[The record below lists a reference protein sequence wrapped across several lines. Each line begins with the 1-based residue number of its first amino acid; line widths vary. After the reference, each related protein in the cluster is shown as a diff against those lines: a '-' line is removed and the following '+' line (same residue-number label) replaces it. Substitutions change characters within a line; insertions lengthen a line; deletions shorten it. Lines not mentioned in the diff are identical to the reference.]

1 MPEARMDEQDAGEQ
15 RVRDAAAALPF
26 VAAILL
32 MPPLVLIFCAPVFLA
47 GFPLVAV
54 YIFTIWALVIIAAL
68 LVARGLVAH
77 ERAGEGRAGP
87 GKDRTP

>member
-1 MPEARMDEQDAGEQ
+1 MDEPDAAEQ
-15 RVRDAAAALPF
+15 RVRDAAVALPF

-54 YIFTIWALVIIAAL
+54 YIFTVWALVIIAAA
-68 LVARGLVAH
+68 LVARGLAAH
-77 ERAGEGRAGP
+77 ERARQGDGRVGA
-87 GKDRTP
+87 DRTP

>member
-1 MPEARMDEQDAGEQ
+1 MDEPDAGEQ
-15 RVRDAAAALPF
+15 RVRDAAVALPF

-68 LVARGLVAH
+68 LVARGLVAYERGRQGE
-77 ERAGEGRAGP
+77 ERAGEGR
-87 GKDRTP
+87 TP